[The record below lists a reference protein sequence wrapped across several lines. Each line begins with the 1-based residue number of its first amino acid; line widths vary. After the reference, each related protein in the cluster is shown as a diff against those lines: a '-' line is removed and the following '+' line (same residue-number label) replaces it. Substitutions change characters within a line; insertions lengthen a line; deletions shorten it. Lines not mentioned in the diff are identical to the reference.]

1 MIEKTVAYPVVSGNG
16 KNVQRIGW
24 MNLDNNL
31 QEDAPAVAQYLDAN
45 FLTLLEEGKVE
56 LVAVTSRAGQSFLQA
71 KSVGGDRPLTL
82 FWFNAETGTEVDP
95 HRVLADI
102 RKGSTRIES
111 FQLGEDYSELYNIF
125 GIKESN
131 SEEVPF

>member
-1 MIEKTVAYPVVSGNG
+1 MIEKTVAYPVVSGKG
-16 KNVQRIGW
+16 KNVKRIGW
-24 MNLDNNL
+24 MNLDNRL
-31 QEDAPAVAQYLDAN
+31 QEDAPEVAKYLDAN

-56 LVAVTSRAGQSFLQA
+56 LVTITSQSGQSFLQA
-71 KSVGGDRPLTL
+71 KSVGGNRPLTV

-102 RKGSTRIES
+102 RKGSTRIDS
-111 FQLGEDYSELYNIF
+111 FQLGEDYSELYSIF
-125 GIKESN
+125 GIKASN